1 MHVILWHRDPSF
13 NQVHMSFYYSFS
25 GYCWINLFLQ
35 TIENFLFFLLTL
47 SVIIQAYTVIFIITS
62 SFESTQLIRFL
73 FFLTVAA
80 HSGPILAAR
89 TSIYLW
95 EFLLEILEDPDC
107 ASIVRWTDKAKGEFE
122 FLNVS
127 EVARQW
133 GIVKRRPNMDKIK
146 MCRAMRYYYKKDII
160 QKVSVNIKP

>member
-1 MHVILWHRDPSF
+1 MLVQ
-13 NQVHMSFYYSFS
+13 NGSFYDPLYSIV
-25 GYCWINLFLQ
+25 C
-35 TIENFLFFLLTL
+35 
-47 SVIIQAYTVIFIITS
+47 IFVS
-62 SFESTQLIRFL
+62 
-73 FFLTVAA
+73 ANHA
-80 HSGPILAAR
+80 GPILAAR

-95 EFLLEILEDPDC
+95 EFLLEILEDSEC

-122 FLNVS
+122 FLNIS

-160 QKVSVNIKP
+160 QKVSTVKRSLSHKPCKCVINKYTFP

>member
-1 MHVILWHRDPSF
+1 MYVINDTFFSANHPS
-13 NQVHMSFYYSFS
+13 
-25 GYCWINLFLQ
+25 
-35 TIENFLFFLLTL
+35 
-47 SVIIQAYTVIFIITS
+47 
-62 SFESTQLIRFL
+62 
-73 FFLTVAA
+73 
-80 HSGPILAAR
+80 PILAAR

-95 EFLLEILEDPDC
+95 EFLLEILEDPEC

-122 FLNVS
+122 FLNIT

-160 QKVSVNIKP
+160 QKVSTDCRSWDALGGGPS

>member
-1 MHVILWHRDPSF
+1 MTLVVQIFGPL
-13 NQVHMSFYYSFS
+13 YY
-25 GYCWINLFLQ
+25 N
-35 TIENFLFFLLTL
+35 
-47 SVIIQAYTVIFIITS
+47 SVYYFTAN
-62 SFESTQLIRFL
+62 
-73 FFLTVAA
+73 

-95 EFLLEILEDPDC
+95 EFLLEILEDPAC
-107 ASIVRWTDKAKGEFE
+107 TSIVRWTDKTKGEFE
-122 FLNVS
+122 FLNIN

-160 QKVSVNIKP
+160 QKVSAGSSFNV

>member
-1 MHVILWHRDPSF
+1 MNNIAL
-13 NQVHMSFYYSFS
+13 YYM
-25 GYCWINLFLQ
+25 
-35 TIENFLFFLLTL
+35 NFKMLASHTFKPRAQYK
-47 SVIIQAYTVIFIITS
+47 QANH
-62 SFESTQLIRFL
+62 
-73 FFLTVAA
+73 A
-80 HSGPILAAR
+80 GPILAAR

-95 EFLLEILEDPDC
+95 EFLLEILEDPEC

-122 FLNVS
+122 FLNIS

-160 QKVSVNIKP
+160 QKVKGRHFVYKFLQLPYNHPVLPSPSPPPQEFAERRSVICYTSSWSGE